1 MKLIFDA
8 DQWDTYL
15 SHRNLSVH
23 DYIGLESEET
33 PLIVKSF
40 LKDLGDIVFK

>member
-8 DQWDTYL
+8 EQWDTYL

-23 DYIGLESEET
+23 DYVGVDSEET
-33 PLIVKSF
+33 PKVVALF
-40 LKDLGDIVFK
+40 LKDLKKLEL